1 MYWSRK
7 KISLKIRSY
16 VTFLGKGKY
25 SITLIIIGLG
35 IETALYV
42 TLEDADAMIKKF
54 HPEIILYWSPLKR
67 CILIFWKCLRM
78 TIVKVLL
85 YNFGW
90 LGRTRNFILMFFV
103 MMEMQNQC
111 LSLTVIG
118 RGFLR
123 PLTSAYKKRGS
134 VLMK

>member
-54 HPEIILYWSPLKR
+54 HPGNYIILEPIKTLYSNL
-67 CILIFWKCLRM
+67 
-78 TIVKVLL
+78 VK
-85 YNFGW
+85 
-90 LGRTRNFILMFFV
+90 MFKDDD
-103 MMEMQNQC
+103 
-111 LSLTVIG
+111 S
-118 RGFLR
+118 
-123 PLTSAYKKRGS
+123 
-134 VLMK
+134 